1 MPPTPFHPSSRLP
14 RKLVILGDT
23 HDPSP
28 LIPLIHAD
36 PAFALALP
44 EIDVHGTGTRVR
56 IPVSLLVHE
65 ATDAYMPRRI
75 DPDERTGRNRT
86 QESVLAKTVQRGH
99 STPAMAGA
107 FAKRI
112 GAERLVMNHIGAR

>member
-1 MPPTPFHPSSRLP
+1 MPPTPFHPTSRLP

-36 PAFALALP
+36 PAFALCLP
-44 EIDVHGTGTRVR
+44 EVNVHNTGTRVR

-65 ATDAYMPRRI
+65 ATDAYIPPRI

-86 QESVLAKTVQRGH
+86 KESVDAKTRERGH

-107 FAKRI
+107 FARAI
-112 GAERLVMNHIGAR
+112 AAERLVLNHIGAR